1 MVRHLLG
8 GEVVE
13 DLADLEEG
21 AEQNL
26 EMRNIHVYPEIKNHR
41 NV

>member
-1 MVRHLLG
+1 VVGHLLR

-26 EMRNIHVYPEIKNHR
+26 DKTHTHPVIKNHR
-41 NV
+41 NVL